1 MATVTNYLFN
11 NLSRMGDDQC
21 TTTQRELQNK
31 AIGSYMTKNEALR
44 NCGMKRPI
52 EFATQQPN
60 MFFKGGVGNN
70 VGAGGCVVDDNSN
83 LMIGTV
89 QTNPKCRISLFQ
101 RPFVTVPYLGRGPSK
116 PTLESALQQG
126 DQVSNKK
133 SCNTVTETPFLRE
146 STPLIP
152 SLSETIQNPN
162 NLVEGVA
169 ARGWIR
175 GGLPTRDLIRDQDYF
190 QRHSPQDPRF

>member
-1 MATVTNYLFN
+1 
-11 NLSRMGDDQC
+11 
-21 TTTQRELQNK
+21 
-31 AIGSYMTKNEALR
+31 
-44 NCGMKRPI
+44 MKQPI
-52 EFATQQPN
+52 DFATQQPN
-60 MFFKGGVGNN
+60 IFFKGGVGSN
-70 VGAGGCVVDDNSN
+70 VGAGGCVVDDNSK

-116 PTLESALQQG
+116 PGLESALQQG
-126 DQVSNKK
+126 DHVSNKK

-146 STPLIP
+146 TTPLIP

-190 QRHSPQDPRF
+190 NRHPPTN